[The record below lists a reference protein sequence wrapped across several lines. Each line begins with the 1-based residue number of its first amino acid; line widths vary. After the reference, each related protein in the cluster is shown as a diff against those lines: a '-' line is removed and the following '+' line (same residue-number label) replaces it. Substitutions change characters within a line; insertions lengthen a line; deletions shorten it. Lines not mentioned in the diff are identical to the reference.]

1 MSALQRC
8 EQFIAGKFVPSV
20 SGEYF
25 PLISPETEQVT
36 AEVANS
42 TAQDVDDA
50 VQAAHH
56 AFRGCGW
63 RTQVELRVGTLR
75 ALAVKLRQNM
85 PAIVEAEARVT
96 GRPVR
101 EMRAQLGRLPEWY
114 DYFASVA
121 ETL

>member
-42 TAQDVDDA
+42 TAQDVDNA
-50 VQAAHH
+50 VQAAQH
-56 AFRGCGW
+56 AFRDCAW
-63 RTQVELRVGTLR
+63 RTQVELRIGTLR
-75 ALAVKLRQNM
+75 TLAAKLRQNM

-101 EMRAQLGRLPEWY
+101 EMRAQLGRL
-114 DYFASVA
+114 DRKSVV
-121 ETL
+121 